1 MSNNTT
7 NIMLVLVAIVLIVMM
22 SDARKEADKAQVRGE
37 EYWANSW
44 HRYGMIALAE
54 EFETKATGEENGR
67 LERCKLIVKKLDQL
81 LAEIENDLREK
92 GRVVIVK
99 PEWIYYY
106 EGEELIG
113 VETPDPV
120 IYIYER

>member
-1 MSNNTT
+1 
-7 NIMLVLVAIVLIVMM
+7 MLVLVAIVLIVMV

-54 EFETKATGEENGR
+54 EFESKATGEKNSR
-67 LERCKLIVKKLDQL
+67 LERCKLVVKKRDQL

-113 VETPDPV
+113 VETPDPI